1 MTAERHVYKFGEY
14 RLDPAER
21 LLLRAGEPVPLAPK
35 AFDMLVVLV
44 KHSGHLLSKDQLMQE
59 VWPDAFVEEVNLS
72 VNISA
77 LRKVLGH
84 GEGSD
89 TFIDTVPRRGYRFT
103 APVTEVDDD
112 GAELVVH
119 NRIRARI
126 VSTEVEGTAAP
137 SVNAAKPSL
146 ISTNLRGRRLIPVVA
161 LVAALMLF
169 LGLAYRYY
177 TRARNSVVATP
188 PAVNSVAVLP
198 FKSLSPTNDS
208 QYLELGLADELIN
221 KLSALKHLV
230 IRPTSAVRRYA
241 AAEQDPIG
249 AGRELKVD
257 AVLEGSI
264 QESGD
269 RIRITARLINIPD
282 GRSLWSGTFDEHLKD
297 MFTVEDSISTRVAEA
312 VAPQLSPSERAL
324 INKHDSSNA
333 EAHQLYLRG
342 RYFWNKRSE
351 EGIRKAIESFQQAT
365 ALDPNYSLAY
375 SGLADCYMSL
385 YDFQF
390 LPPGEAVPK
399 AMSAAQKAL
408 QIDNTLADAHASV
421 ARLSW
426 LYDHD
431 RQNAAREFNEAIA
444 LNPNYATARQW
455 HSRFLADL
463 GQYDEAI
470 GEMKKAEQLDPL
482 SVAISSNLGLVLYYS
497 RQYDQA
503 TRQLQQ
509 TIEMDPEFELSH
521 WLLGNTFERRK
532 MYPEAISEY
541 ERALIIEGAAPQA
554 AKITA
559 AFKTSGFDRA
569 IRILCDIFKQEQG
582 ANWGLSYSI
591 ARYSAVIGDDKQ
603 ALEWLEKARA
613 EHHPWLTQLS
623 IDPQFDSLKSDPNF
637 VALLQAERLAE

>member
-1 MTAERHVYKFGEY
+1 MTPERHVYKFGEY
-14 RLDPAER
+14 RLDTAER

-59 VWPDAFVEEVNLS
+59 VWPDTFVEEVNLS

-77 LRKVLGH
+77 LRKALRQS
-84 GEGSD
+84 EGSG
-89 TFIDTVPRRGYRFT
+89 TFIDTVARRGYRFT
-103 APVTEVDDD
+103 APVTELDGD

-126 VSTEVEGTAAP
+126 VSSEVERTAAP
-137 SVNAAKPSL
+137 VIVATPSL
-146 ISTNLRGRRLIPVVA
+146 LRTSLGARRLVPVVA
-161 LVAALMLF
+161 LVAVLMLL

-177 TRARNSVVATP
+177 SRHRNAVAATP

-198 FKSLSPTNDS
+198 FKSLSQTNDS

-221 KLSALKHLV
+221 KLSGLKRVV

-241 AAEQDPIG
+241 ATEQDPIG

-282 GRSLWSGTFDEHLKD
+282 GRSLWSGTFDENVKD

-312 VAPQLSPSERAL
+312 VAPQLSGPERAL
-324 INKHDSSNA
+324 INKHDSSNPQ
-333 EAHQLYLRG
+333 AHQLYLRG
-342 RYFWNKRSE
+342 RYFWNKRSA
-351 EGIRKAIESFQQAT
+351 EGIRKAIENFQQAT

-421 ARLSW
+421 ARLTW

-463 GQYDEAI
+463 EQYDEAI
-470 GEMKKAEQLDPL
+470 AEMKRAEQLDPL

-503 TRQLQQ
+503 TTQLQQ
-509 TIEMDPEFELSH
+509 TIEMDPDFELSH

-541 ERALIIEGAAPQA
+541 ERALIIEGAAPPA
-554 AKITA
+554 AKLTA
-559 AFKTSGFDRA
+559 AFKASGFDRA
-569 IRILCDIFKQEQG
+569 IRVLCDTFKQEQG
-582 ANWGLSYSI
+582 TDWGLSYSI

-603 ALEWLEKARA
+603 ALERLEKARA
-613 EHHPWLTQLS
+613 EHHPWLTQLR
-623 IDPQFDSLKSDPNF
+623 IDPQFDALKSDPKF
-637 VALLQAERLAE
+637 VALLQAEHLAE